1 MYFEEWM
8 CDEKCKKN
16 VNRIFFLILY
26 VEVNKY
32 SILYFLRA
40 TITIMFFKADS

>member
-1 MYFEEWM
+1 M

-16 VNRIFFLILY
+16 VNQVFFLILY

-32 SILYFLRA
+32 SILYFL
-40 TITIMFFKADS
+40 